1 MSASEPSSPP
11 SFVSGRRFLV
21 AGVAIVLVLAASLVV
36 LFKPDRAGAPAASL
50 IGGPFKLIAGD
61 GRIVTDVDMKGEP
74 FLVFFGYTHCP
85 DVCPATLAEISDVLS
100 KMPGKPVKA
109 LFITIDPERD
119 GPAVMKDYVS
129 NFDPRILG
137 LTGDRAA
144 IDQVE
149 KAYRVYARKAPQAG
163 SDDYTMD
170 HSAIVYLMD
179 SQGRFVE
186 AFNLDRKPEES
197 AKELDRYL

>member
-1 MSASEPSSPP
+1 MIVSAAL
-11 SFVSGRRFLV
+11 VLV
-21 AGVAIVLVLAASLVV
+21 ASLAYVLTTM
-36 LFKPDRAGAPAASL
+36 RAGAPAASL
-50 IGGPFKLIAGD
+50 IGGPFKLVAGD
-61 GRIVTDVDMKGEP
+61 GRTVTDADMKGEP

-119 GPAVMKDYVS
+119 SAAVMKDYVS
-129 NFDPRILG
+129 NFDPRIIG

-144 IDQVE
+144 IDQAE

-163 SDDYTMD
+163 GDYTMD

-186 AFNLDRKPEES
+186 AFNLDRKPDES
-197 AKELDRYL
+197 AKELERYL